1 MRRRSSYLDG
11 NPRDRF
17 LSDRE
22 TLPPPA
28 HGCRIG
34 KNVNN
39 YLFLDEKGLGEGEII
54 VYQS

>member
-1 MRRRSSYLDG
+1 LDG